1 MYVYI
6 TPPDH
11 LRMFYVT
18 LDPFP
23 VVSLGY
29 FVYNGIDATVASMG
43 GRVHLPQDL
52 FFLFFIGDA
61 FLADVCV
68 WLNVH

>member
-1 MYVYI
+1 MCVCVFIYVYI

-43 GRVHLPQDL
+43 G
-52 FFLFFIGDA
+52 GGA
-61 FLADVCV
+61 E
-68 WLNVH
+68 